1 MFSGC
6 APAMRIEL
14 FKVSIMQGER
24 LMKLRQI
31 VLVLHRYVGVMV
43 GILLAIVSLTGSLL
57 VFWKELNVFLNPQMF
72 QVIPQSDRVSVQ
84 FVVDT
89 VRSAYPDWQLNFMEL
104 PRTLNSVY
112 KVQMLLNGG
121 GRTFIYLDPYT
132 GAVLGSQEWGRTVM
146 SFIYNFHISLLG
158 GKAGETVVGIC
169 GLLLLLLTVTGL
181 ILWPGWKKLAAG
193 FAIRWRSSSQLINYD
208 LHKVGGI
215 LSCVF
220 LIAIASTGTAM
231 TFETQFKSAVYSLA
245 GTPKPPQLTSTIVAN
260 SPPISADI
268 VLQKADLALPSG
280 KSISITFPRKPQGIF
295 VVRKR
300 LVGDIHPNGSSN
312 VYLDR
317 YSGEVLRVENSF
329 TANAASRIII
339 SWFPLHIGAFGG
351 LTTRILYVFIGL
363 TPTLLSIT
371 GLVLWRRRQW
381 RLAQRREASR
391 QISATVAEPQK
402 ISPIAEWPWF

>member
-1 MFSGC
+1 
-6 APAMRIEL
+6 
-14 FKVSIMQGER
+14 
-24 LMKLRQI
+24 MKLRQI
-31 VLVLHRYVGVMV
+31 ALVLHRYVGVMV

-89 VRSAYPDWQLNFMEL
+89 VRSAYPDWQLNFLEL
-104 PRTLNSVY
+104 PRALDSVY
-112 KVQMLLNGG
+112 TARMLLNSGDF
-121 GRTFIYLDPYT
+121 TYVYLNPYT
-132 GAVLGSQEWGRTVM
+132 GEVLGSQEWGRTVM

-169 GLLLLLLTVTGL
+169 GLLLLLLSVTGI
-181 ILWPGWKKLAAG
+181 ILWPGWKKLVAG
-193 FAIRWRSSSQLINYD
+193 FAIRWRSALQLINYD

-231 TFETQFKSAVYSLA
+231 IFHTQFKGVIYSLV
-245 GTPKPPQLTSTIVAN
+245 GTPKLLELTSTMVAN
-260 SPPISADI
+260 APPVTADI
-268 VLQKADLALPSG
+268 ILQKADLALPG
-280 KSISITFPRKPQGIF
+280 KTIYITFPSKRQGTF

-317 YSGEVLRVENSF
+317 YSGQLLRVENGF
-329 TANAASRIII
+329 TAPVASQIINLL
-339 SWFPLHIGAFGG
+339 FPLHIGAFGG

-381 RLAQRREASR
+381 RLATRREASR
-391 QISATVAEPQK
+391 QITATVAEPQK
-402 ISPIAEWPWF
+402 IYPIAEWPWF